1 MQKRAQSE
9 FPRAGSAIAAFMKED
24 VEGEVWE
31 WQQGSKGHKLLFWS
45 KNTSEGQK
53 IAEQLSRMLV
63 WLGVPK
69 PITVVLWYIDA
80 PRILRATE
88 WPAAEHVNGGWT
100 IPNTSTI
107 FIYRQ
112 EEWDRVVFHEL
123 IHALGWDWQMPE
135 TPLAC
140 WDFPHKSEVYP
151 HLFEAWTELL
161 AEWMWVNWHGEEYGA
176 WIKQRQWQTHQAAQ
190 VLARWSKGPWK
201 EDTNIFAYYVL
212 KAAMAPYIAPLLLK
226 GPGKPEERDR
236 FLCSLNW
243 QSGHSVKPE
252 KPVDLSMRMTCEI

>member
-1 MQKRAQSE
+1 M
-9 FPRAGSAIAAFMKED
+9 
-24 VEGEVWE
+24 WE
-31 WQQGSKGHKLLFWS
+31 WTQSKQNHRLLFWS
-45 KNTSEGQK
+45 KQPKGQA
-53 IAEQLSRMLV
+53 IAEQLARMFV
-63 WLGVPK
+63 WLGVHK

-80 PRILRATE
+80 PRILQANE
-88 WPAAEHVNGGWT
+88 WPTAAHVNGGWT

-123 IHALGWDWQMPE
+123 IHALGWDWRMPE

-140 WDFPHKSEVYP
+140 WGFSTHSEVFP

-161 AEWMWVNWHGEEYGA
+161 AEWMWVSWHAEEFKA
-176 WIKQRQWQTHQAAQ
+176 WEAQCRWQRHQAAQ
-190 VLARWSKGPWK
+190 VLARWPQGTPWK

-212 KAAMAPYIAPLLLK
+212 KAALAPYIAPLLLK

-236 FLCSLNW
+236 FLCSLDW
-243 QSGHSVKPE
+243 RAVPMES
-252 KPVDLSMRMTCEI
+252 PVRLSMRMTKPIH